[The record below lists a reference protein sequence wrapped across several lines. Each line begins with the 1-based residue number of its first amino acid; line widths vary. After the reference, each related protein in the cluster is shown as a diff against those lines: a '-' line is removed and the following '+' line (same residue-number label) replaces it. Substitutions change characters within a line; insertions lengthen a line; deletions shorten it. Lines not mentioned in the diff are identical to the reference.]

1 MIRVYLMFQ
10 GERVCNALY
19 VSLSLSFSCFFEASF
34 KKRNIFFLLFFLNF
48 ITIPRDY
55 RIVYLKKKKESLY
68 YMNIR

>member
-19 VSLSLSFSCFFEASF
+19 VSLSLSLVFSKLRLRKETYFFSF
-34 KKRNIFFLLFFLNF
+34 FFLNF

-55 RIVYLKKKKESLY
+55 RIVYLKKKGKFILY
-68 YMNIR
+68 EY